1 MDEARLTTTGRVTAS
16 TVVAAAG
23 VSRATVSYGMNL
35 LNRYNVAEKSGV
47 KVLRAAAEPGNAPV
61 DLGASA

>member
-1 MDEARLTTTGRVTAS
+1 
-16 TVVAAAG
+16 
-23 VSRATVSYGMNL
+23 MNI